1 MHLQPSSSGGS
12 PELPDTI
19 TKQNLFDIERSY
31 VNPDDCDT
39 DVYQVNAGIKHL
51 ASNFLENSPE
61 IYILQ
66 FEDFE
71 SVESVGDHILG
82 PLEIISPD
90 ILYYMSDAERYDYA
104 SYRLRRSTFQVD
116 LGYLDSIDSG
126 NRFPSLNKFE
136 RNAEMCFDLGD
147 DQEMIL
153 YLTYPADEDG
163 LPSKPSISIG
173 SISDRS
179 YPIYL
184 TTLDGEEY
192 PVKELFNPIHEN
204 TPIIQLANQ
213 QFETFRQETEPWG
226 ILLPEEDTPSD
237 KYTCGEL
244 IRGLASGKWS
254 LEEPFLVVFQ
264 LDDYQS
270 E

>member
-1 MHLQPSSSGGS
+1 MRGVIIRLQPSSSGGS

-51 ASNFLENSPE
+51 VSNFLENSPE

-90 ILYYMSDAERYDYA
+90 ILRYMSDAERYDYA

-116 LGYLDSIDSG
+116 LGYLDSIDSEIG
-126 NRFPSLNKFE
+126 FPHSTSLKGTQK
-136 RNAEMCFDLGD
+136 CV
-147 DQEMIL
+147 
-153 YLTYPADEDG
+153 LT
-163 LPSKPSISIG
+163 L
-173 SISDRS
+173 
-179 YPIYL
+179 
-184 TTLDGEEY
+184 
-192 PVKELFNPIHEN
+192 
-204 TPIIQLANQ
+204 
-213 QFETFRQETEPWG
+213 ET
-226 ILLPEEDTPSD
+226 
-237 KYTCGEL
+237 
-244 IRGLASGKWS
+244 IRK
-254 LEEPFLVVFQ
+254 
-264 LDDYQS
+264 
-270 E
+270 